1 MSEPSATHCLPTPHP
16 GASVLNPFCECSSD
30 LHRTERE
37 RCSPEA
43 GRGSDKKKGR
53 YETHQRHL
61 RAEGDGAPC
70 HGGSAAALARCG
82 DLHGCAGPDDPQ
94 GEKIHRRK
102 NGDPGGRQPERQQP
116 DGAGHAGLSP
126 AQHRTLPRGTALQ
139 LDQRAPP
146 LNPGWPYL
154 CHPMQHPFLAKVLVE
169 VLCCFQACLKPKD
182 GIPEKSFLYGEIPSA
197 AHQACFGLI
206 HASWVSLSPDFLAF
220 RSAVS
225 THCLVAMLADGVFSL
240 PSMLPLVVST
250 LQKALRDLLCPAM
263 DMVLDLVNAKFA
275 TMMYAIPLGNAGMLQ
290 YALLNPPTV
299 TEAFIQLE
307 LKTILRSKEGEEV
320 ALPTDLP
327 PLTSFP
333 PKREATTQLVLAA
346 SFLNAELS
354 VMQASFGLNITNGMV
369 LGLLPLVTTMLGAL
383 IPEISSMLPPS
394 RPVVIEMQEAQPPLV
409 TITPEKSTVHL
420 YSTAEFWAS
429 TPGSAP
435 ESLFVLDVHS
445 ELGVRFAVAEERL
458 QFSLMLH
465 SLSQVAVVNSSIGAF
480 NVLSLRGALADII
493 HVAYVP
499 SINRALRGGV
509 PLPPLLGAP
518 YQHVEL
524 RQMQDGLVLDVP
536 VAEH

>member
-1 MSEPSATHCLPTPHP
+1 MLWCLLLLGGCLAASPRAGGSGAVLRMDVRTIGHAISTALNESDVLQKLGEGAT
-16 GASVLNPFCECSSD
+16 
-30 LHRTERE
+30 
-37 RCSPEA
+37 
-43 GRGSDKKKGR
+43 KKKADTKPIKGISGLKVM
-53 YETHQRHL
+53 EL
-61 RAEGDGAPC
+61 RATEV
-70 HGGSAAALARCG
+70 AL
-82 DLHGCAGPDDPQ
+82 Q
-94 GEKIHRRK
+94 
-102 NGDPGGRQPERQQP
+102 
-116 DGAGHAGLSP
+116 LSP
-126 AQHRTLPRGTALQ
+126 AVGISM
-139 LDQRAPP
+139 D
-146 LNPGWPYL
+146 
-154 CHPMQHPFLAKVLVE
+154 VLV
-169 VLCCFQACLKPKD
+169 QMTLKGKRFI
-182 GIPEKSFLYGEIPSA
+182 GGKMEIPVAANLSA
-197 AHQACFGLI
+197 SSRMVRDMQGCPRLSTGRCHVALLC
-206 HASWVSLSPDFLAF
+206 SWTNVPP
-220 RSAVS
+220 R
-225 THCLVAMLADGVFSL
+225 
-240 PSMLPLVVST
+240 MLPLVVST

>member
-307 LKTILRSKEGEEV
+307 LK
-320 ALPTDLP
+320 
-327 PLTSFP
+327 
-333 PKREATTQLVLAA
+333 
-346 SFLNAELS
+346 
-354 VMQASFGLNITNGMV
+354 V